1 VKNVILQH
9 TGIGIDRLK
18 LSGLSLKTD
27 QFLSALNLFGF
38 RLFGCLAVPGEK
50 GSGCSEVWA
59 GFSGQKLSLY
69 DLTGSYSLTKD
80 GLQIFGV
87 SFKRHGQQIARFQ
100 LCRTPAHTCVATYE
114 VHPPHLSQGELNT
127 FDVYIVSI
135 LGENYSYRSFAKHG
149 KVSKIEIYT
158 DLLNIPPDSFI
169 LHRPGARRSCMFQGH
184 DAITVDPSA
193 VNYSD
198 PEDADLIE
206 LIELHNIT
214 TPTTIPRAPGHRTT
228 QYSCG
233 RESLFQAKSYC
244 SKTRLIDTNRPNFY
258 SHHPHRTRLE
268 ITLRKTG
275 KQLSQLADLEN
286 QFEKIQVYDLAQAAA
301 LKDRKFTWFMK
312 SAQKQGIALALKA
325 QGSNQKKEIRRRLA
339 SCQADWYSKIVNF
352 WGNLPKCLE
361 VLEPDYLLEWPKL
374 PMHPLAPADT
384 STDTLGKPSEDTP
397 TKTIPKFVQDV
408 LDAVANQ
415 AQGITPPAPADISIA
430 PIGEP
435 TETIPDFDA
444 KDLLEMFT
452 KFAQEGK

>member
-1 VKNVILQH
+1 MILQH

-27 QFLSALNLFGF
+27 QFLSAINLLGF
-38 RLFGCLAVPGEK
+38 SAVGCSDVLAVK
-50 GSGCSEVWA
+50 YSGCSEVWA
-59 GFSGQKLSLY
+59 GFSGQKLASY
-69 DLTGSYSLTKD
+69 DLAGSYFPTKD

-100 LCRTPAHTCVATYE
+100 LCRTPAHTCVAAYE
-114 VHPPHLSQGELNT
+114 VHPPHLSQGELKT
-127 FDVYIVSI
+127 FDAYIVSI

-169 LHRPGARRSCMFQGH
+169 LHRPGARTSCMFQGH

-193 VNYSD
+193 ADYSN

-214 TPTTIPRAPGHRTT
+214 TPTTIPRVPGHRTT

-233 RESLFQAKSYC
+233 RASLFQAKAYC
-244 SKTRLIDTNRPNFY
+244 KKTQLIDTNIPDFY
-258 SHHPHRTRLE
+258 SPNPHRTRLE

-325 QGSNQKKEIRRRLA
+325 QDSNQKKAIRRRLA
-339 SCQADWYSKIVNF
+339 DCKADWYSKFVNF

-374 PMHPLAPADT
+374 PMHPLAAAGENHQPPVFDT
-384 STDTLGKPSEDTP
+384 STDTIGKPSEDTP
-397 TKTIPKFVQDV
+397 T
-408 LDAVANQ
+408 
-415 AQGITPPAPADISIA
+415 
-430 PIGEP
+430 
-435 TETIPDFDA
+435 ETIPDFDV
-444 KDLLEMFT
+444 KDLLAMFT
-452 KFAQEGK
+452 KFAQGGK